1 MKTFKGVFANHY
13 VGESMGQYGGN
24 GYSFKT
30 NLDVGADD
38 EVVVE
43 CAAGLAVVK
52 VLYLDDV
59 PSPKATCWAFAKVD
73 REALQELKD
82 ADAKRALIT
91 RKLDAKL
98 KARKETGQYAEL
110 VKRYFEAVKLLQ
122 ELQGLS

>member
-30 NLDVGADD
+30 NLDVKADD
-38 EVVVE
+38 EVLVE

-52 VLYLDDV
+52 VLYMDDV
-59 PSPKATCWAFAKVD
+59 PSPKATCWAFAMID
-73 REALQELKD
+73 RDALQGLKD
-82 ADAKRALIT
+82 ADAKRALLT

-98 KARKETGQYAEL
+98 KARKETGRYAEL
-110 VKRYFEAVKLLQ
+110 AKEDPEAARLLE